1 MANIHTFQLD
11 IKKSTPYRLRNL
23 VTGDT
28 ANTFVIQLTDD
39 DVKMSLSSTLNKLIA
54 VFTRADG
61 QVYTQD
67 ADTGVSF
74 AEDGIVTIEL
84 LDTSYGTG
92 ENSLEIQV
100 YERDDAEDEEYPH
113 LVTTQPAFFSGRA
126 ARLRFGSDTMPSQ
139 MPMLEALIYAARE
152 IIAQSPESA
161 TQAANAAAEAA
172 NEAAEAASGAASA
185 ANDAA
190 DAANA
195 AAAASSAVTIPD
207 GSVTTAKLDSKAVT
221 TAKIDDAAVDT
232 TQIKDSAVSTA
243 KVAAKAITTAKIDDG
258 AVDTTQIADGAVTSD
273 KLAAAIVTALTKVG
287 NMMKSLWTG
296 NWKSGN
302 ITVPNITDYTIF
314 IVKMA
319 NASNSITQGTNIIA
333 MLGGTARD
341 YFRGIGG
348 YTYWSGATALEGM
361 YYIAA
366 TRSGNVL
373 TMAQGDCH
381 SLIAGGRTDMKVT
394 EIIGVI

>member
-1 MANIHTFQLD
+1 MANIHSFKLD

-28 ANTFVIQLTDD
+28 ANTFVVQLTDD
-39 DVKMSLSSTLNKLIA
+39 DEIIGLSSTLNKIIA

-139 MPMLEALIYAARE
+139 LPMLEALIYAARE
-152 IIAQSPESA
+152 IVSQSPQSA
-161 TQAANAAAEAA
+161 TQAALDAAAEATLVA
-172 NEAAEAASGAASA
+172 QGARLATTA
-185 ANDAA
+185 ANNAA

-195 AAAASSAVTIPD
+195 AAAAASAITIPD
-207 GSVTTAKLDSKAVT
+207 GTVTTAKLASKAVT
-221 TAKIDDAAVDT
+221 GAKIDDEAVDT
-232 TQIKDSAVSTA
+232 AQLKDGGVTTG
-243 KVAAKAITTAKIDDG
+243 KLGAKAVTTAKIDDG

-273 KLAAAIVTALTKVG
+273 KLAAAVTTLLTKVS

-302 ITVPNITDYTIF
+302 ATVANITDYTIF

-319 NASNSITQGTNIIA
+319 RASDNAAQATNIIA
-333 MLGGTARD
+333 TLGGANRD

-348 YTYWSGATALEGM
+348 YTYWSGASPSEGM

-366 TRSGNVL
+366 TRSGDVL
-373 TMAQGDCH
+373 SMDEGGCH
-381 SLIAGGRTDMKVT
+381 SLVSGGRTVMKVT